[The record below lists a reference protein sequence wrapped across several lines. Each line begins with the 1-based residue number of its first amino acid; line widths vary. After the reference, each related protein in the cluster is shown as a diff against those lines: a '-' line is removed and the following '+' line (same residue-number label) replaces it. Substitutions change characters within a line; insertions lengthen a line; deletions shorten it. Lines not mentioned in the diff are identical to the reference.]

1 MVFIN
6 EGEKGFTAKP
16 LPWQQQLSPIRAIL
30 PLDADR
36 DGDLDF
42 LLAGNFYENNVQ
54 LGRNDAD
61 FGSFLIN
68 DGAGKLRYALIPGVN
83 LKGQV
88 RKLKSFKEG
97 AFIIRNQGETSFLS
111 LNHK

>member
-1 MVFIN
+1 M
-6 EGEKGFTAKP
+6 ARP
-16 LPWQQQLSPIRAIL
+16 LPWQQQLSPLRAIL
-30 PLDADR
+30 PLDADK

-42 LLAGNFYENNVQ
+42 MLAGNFYENNVQ

-68 DGAGKLRYALIPGVN
+68 DGGGKFSYKLIPGVN

-88 RKLKSFKEG
+88 RKLQAFKAGFVVVRNNG
-97 AFIIRNQGETSFLS
+97 ATSFLS